1 MLDISESIELQFE
14 DGKFVVPKWWGR
26 LPSFKGVGIVD
37 GVRLIPFNYTEA
49 RQIVNKDLDG
59 MAVSNA
65 IRSWR
70 TRKPKEQ
77 DSW

>member
-1 MLDISESIELQFE
+1 
-14 DGKFVVPKWWGR
+14 
-26 LPSFKGVGIVD
+26 
-37 GVRLIPFNYTEA
+37 VRLIPFNYTEA